1 MNNPFKPSF
10 FHYFVATATFLTVTM
25 LSYPLYDHNHTLL
38 AIYIPVA
45 LLMAYLVFRRLTRRI
60 RKRNKALQE
69 QFPEAW
75 KTLLNE
81 NVKFYRELPA
91 DKKVQF
97 EKEVYLFLAEKRI
110 KGIDTDVDD
119 LDRLLVASSAIIP
132 IFAFPEWEYNHLD
145 EVLLYPN
152 SFNSNYE
159 TAGED
164 RSISGMVGNGIMNG
178 KMILSKKD
186 LHFGFEHPQ
195 HKRNVGIHEFVHLLD
210 ESDGSIDGIP
220 DALMEH
226 KYAEPWFRVMHQEM
240 QKIRNNQS
248 DINPYGATTEEEFL
262 PVASEYFF
270 QRPQLLKSKHP
281 ELYKLLNKIFHQNP
295 MGFMNK

>member
-1 MNNPFKPSF
+1 MSNHFKPSF
-10 FHYFVATATFLTVTM
+10 FHYFVTTAAFLTTIM
-25 LSYPLYDHNHTLL
+25 LSYPLYSDDYSKLG
-38 AIYIPVA
+38 IYIPLA
-45 LLMAYLVFRRLTRRI
+45 LFISFLVFRRLTRKI
-60 RKRNKALQE
+60 RRRNNTLKE
-69 QFPEAW
+69 QFPEDW
-75 KTLLNE
+75 RKLLHD
-81 NVKFYRELPA
+81 NVRFYRELSP
-91 DKKVQF
+91 DEKGRF
-97 EKEVYLFLAEKRI
+97 EREVYLFLIEKRI
-110 KGIDTDVDD
+110 KGIDTEIND

-152 SFNSNYE
+152 SFNSKFE

-195 HKRNVGIHEFVHLLD
+195 HKKNVGIHEFVHLLD

-220 DALMEH
+220 NALMEH
-226 KYAEPWFRVMHQEM
+226 KYAEPWLRIMHQEM
-240 QKIRNNQS
+240 KKIKNNKS

-270 QRPQLLKSKHP
+270 QRPRLLKSKHP
-281 ELYKLLNKIFHQNP
+281 ELYKLLNRIFRQNP
-295 MGFMNK
+295 MKDL